1 MILTEAVRIKW
12 FCFCVE
18 LSDIGTVDHGACR
31 LIAMGATLLNA
42 ALDAKVGEIVKTV
55 REASNA
61 APPDVGKSKVVKA
74 LGRYIH

>member
-1 MILTEAVRIKW
+1 M
-12 FCFCVE
+12 
-18 LSDIGTVDHGACR
+18 
-31 LIAMGATLLNA
+31 IAMGATLLNA